1 MRARMQPGFPEV
13 VFAAISQSTNEL
25 TQGWMRLMA
34 PARAATDT
42 SWLGAN
48 SALQASYLEKQA
60 KLWSALMAGRAEPVI
75 SPEPGD
81 RRFMHRQ
88 WNENPYYDYLK
99 QSYLLA
105 SRYLAESLEQA
116 ALDPVS
122 KERARFAVKQWI
134 DAMCP
139 ANFAATNPQALE
151 QALETRGESLA
162 RGLGQLVADVHRG
175 RISQTDESAFEVGR
189 NLAVTPGSVVYENEL
204 IQLIQYAPG
213 TAEVARRPLVIVPPC
228 INK

>member
-1 MRARMQPGFPEV
+1 MQPGSAEAV
-13 VFAAISQSTNEL
+13 LAAISQSSNEL

-34 PARAATDT
+34 SSPAAVDA

-48 SALQASYLEKQA
+48 AALQASFLEQQA
-60 KLWSALMAGRAEPVI
+60 KLWSTLLAGRAEPVAV
-75 SPEPGD
+75 PDPGD
-81 RRFMHRQ
+81 RRFAHRQ

-105 SRYLAESLEQA
+105 SRYLAESVEQA
-116 ALDPVS
+116 TLEPGP

-162 RGLGQLVADVHRG
+162 RGLGQLLADVQRG
-175 RISQTDESAFEVGR
+175 RISQTDESVFEVGR
-189 NLAVTPGSVVYENEL
+189 NLAVTPGSV
-204 IQLIQYAPG
+204 
-213 TAEVARRPLVIVPPC
+213 
-228 INK
+228 